1 MLPVNENARE
11 ARQRH
16 YPANPDIRL
25 LNDAL
30 RLFREQRARAAVIS
44 MPGRKCSTQHPAG
57 YDRRWTAATAWI
69 CLPRRRALA
78 A

>member
-30 RLFREQRARAAVIS
+30 RQLCAARPHCRYLDAWPE
-44 MPGRKCSTQHPAG
+44 MSTQHPAG
-57 YDRRWTAATAWI
+57 CDRRWTAATACI
-69 CLPRRRALA
+69 CLPWARAFLA